1 MVQKIKRIIFL
12 SKKFYFSLPVQK
24 SVLIWDMEGSSVLA
38 EILEQENITFEFCAI
53 RGERINFFVF
63 ILSLFDF
70 SDFSFQMSYSKKFI
84 KFTRP
89 KLVLTCIDNS
99 ETFLSLK
106 KYFPEE
112 YIFAVVQN
120 GWRNQ
125 WGDLNRID
133 ITGKDLRVDYSFVM
147 NNGLGS
153 CYHKMYGAESVV
165 IGSIRSNAIK
175 KCAVDKSNDVLYISQ
190 YRNAI
195 HEQMGSNER
204 FQGVLITEYVQ
215 SELSVI
221 NAVLNWARQN
231 SMKLS
236 ILGCSVEHSKAEKQ
250 FYLRYFPQIEIIEN
264 SDVCSYE
271 IVDRHA
277 MVVFVDST
285 LGYEAI
291 GRGVKCVSIN
301 PRLERCGKS
310 RPFGWPMIN
319 KPEGF
324 CWVSSLDDRD
334 WALVLDRVHLMEEE
348 EWLTWVARSCP
359 DLVRFD
365 PGNSTIRRYLK
376 KYG

>member
-1 MVQKIKRIIFL
+1 MVQKIKRFIL
-12 SKKFYFSLPVQK
+12 LLKALDFSLPQKK
-24 SVLIWDMEGSSVLA
+24 SVLIWDMEGASILA
-38 EILEQENITFEFCAI
+38 ELLAQENINFGFCTV

-63 ILSLFDF
+63 ILSLFEF
-70 SDFSFQMSYSKKFI
+70 FDFSFQKSYSKTFI
-84 KFTRP
+84 KFARP
-89 KLVLTCIDNS
+89 KLVITCIDNS
-99 ETFLSLK
+99 GTFLALK
-106 KYFPEE
+106 KYFSRDC
-112 YIFAVVQN
+112 IFAVVQN

-125 WGDLNRID
+125 WGDLDLID
-133 ITGKDLRVDYSFVM
+133 VTEKDLRVDYSFVM

-153 CYHKMYGAESVV
+153 FYHKMYGAESVV
-165 IGSIRSNAIK
+165 IGSINSNAIK
-175 KCAVDKSNDVLYISQ
+175 KCSVDKSDGLLYISQ
-190 YRNAI
+190 YRKAI
-195 HEQMGSNER
+195 HEQIGSNDR

-215 SELSVI
+215 CELSVI
-221 NAVLNWARQN
+221 NAVLNWVQLN

-250 FYLRYFPQIEIIEN
+250 FYQRHFPQIEIIEN

-324 CWVSSLDDRD
+324 CWVSSIDERH
-334 WALVLDRVHLMEEE
+334 WATVLDRVHLMEEE